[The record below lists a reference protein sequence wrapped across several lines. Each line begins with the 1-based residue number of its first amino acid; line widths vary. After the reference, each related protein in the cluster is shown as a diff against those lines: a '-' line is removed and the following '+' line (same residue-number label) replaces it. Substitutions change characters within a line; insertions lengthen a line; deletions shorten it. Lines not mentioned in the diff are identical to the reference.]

1 MQLTSSMTL
10 TAAENFLRN
19 VAAGKVGKL
28 QIPTRA
34 KHQAAGGEV
43 AFVQAL
49 YTWANSAHP
58 AELMS
63 YAEGPAD
70 VVQIDRLADRLYG
83 LVAILVADTIS
94 SIRGPNLTELLRRA
108 ALARLAILQSE
119 SPEGGSRGPQLEIVC
134 IDHLAKSYP
143 RAFYTQDEEGMRRVK
158 KLPAF
163 NQFASAVVKELVPT
177 ELSHS
182 VPDGFAHALGGAL
195 HELFRNTEEHG
206 RVNDRGDVPAKSV
219 RGFHA
224 RRHSVTPDTVA
235 VLAAEAKPL
244 SDYVARLRPARAGNR
259 DIQLIELSV
268 FDTGPGMAPSLSG
281 RPLASI
287 NPVEEL
293 DLVRQCF
300 RENVSRK
307 SLSSAGLGLPTVI
320 DLLRERGGFLRLRTG
335 RLGLFCDLG
344 LEDQK
349 PFGEPPELRAWS
361 GPEVELA
368 PVAGTLF
375 TLMFP
380 LGA

>member
-1 MQLTSSMTL
+1 MTL
-10 TAAENFLRN
+10 SAAEDFLRS
-19 VAAGKVGKL
+19 VAADKVGKL

-34 KHQAAGGEV
+34 KHQAAGGEA

-49 YTWANSAHP
+49 STWANKARP
-58 AELMS
+58 AELVS
-63 YAEGPAD
+63 YAEGPED
-70 VVQIDRLADRLYG
+70 QVQIDRLVKRLYG
-83 LVAILVADTIS
+83 LVAILVSDSVS
-94 SIRGPNLTELLRRA
+94 SIRGPDLSDTLRRA
-108 ALARLAILQSE
+108 ALSRLAVLQSE

-143 RAFYTQDEEGMRRVK
+143 RAFYTHDEEGVRRVK
-158 KLPAF
+158 RLPAF
-163 NQFASAVVKELVPT
+163 NQFASAVVKELVPF

-182 VPDGFAHALGGAL
+182 VPDGFANALGGAL

-224 RRHSVTPDTVA
+224 RRHSIALDTIA
-235 VLAAEAKPL
+235 ALAAEAKPL
-244 SDYVARLRPARAGNR
+244 SDYLERLRPARPGNR

-268 FDTGPGMAPSLSG
+268 FDTGPGMAASLSG

-287 NPVEEL
+287 NPAVEL

-300 RENVSRK
+300 GENVSRK

-320 DLLRERGGFLRLRTG
+320 DLLRERNGFLRLRTG
-335 RLGLFCDLG
+335 RLGLFSDLG
-344 LEDQK
+344 LEDQR
-349 PFGEPPELRAWS
+349 PFGEPPELRPWS
-361 GPEVELA
+361 AQEVEVA

-380 LGA
+380 LGG